1 MSINMNAKL
10 KSSSSMSSEVDSNEK
25 KRISLYASDEI
36 LLLLKQCASQMANI
50 KTNNLRF
57 FNELNHNLNN
67 LIEVKV
73 KDMPDSVQAMVKSSF
88 DDRAGNKNNSNIQR
102 RFIRI
107 FTKMTFFCVTFLEF
121 IRSVERIQLDFMDL
135 TKKVEDK
142 LFTLASS
149 STQNESKKLA
159 TLIVVL

>member
-1 MSINMNAKL
+1 MNAKL

-25 KRISLYASDEI
+25 KRISLYANDEI
-36 LLLLKQCASQMANI
+36 LLLLKQCSSQMANI

-88 DDRAGNKNNSNIQR
+88 DDRAGRKNNSNIQL
-102 RFIRI
+102 RFYSNIY
-107 FTKMTFFCVTFLEF
+107 
-121 IRSVERIQLDFMDL
+121 
-135 TKKVEDK
+135 
-142 LFTLASS
+142 
-149 STQNESKKLA
+149 
-159 TLIVVL
+159 